1 MARFNREGIPERVVY
16 AKDLGAFGTITVTH
30 DISKYSKA
38 KVFSEIGKE
47 TKVLVRFSTVGGE
60 KGSADTE
67 RAPRGFAIKFHSEDG
82 NWDLVGNNT
91 KFFFVKDGKKSENFI
106 HTQKRDPH
114 TNMESLTMM
123 WDYW

>member
-38 KVFSEIGKE
+38 KMFSEIGKE
-47 TKVLVRFSTVGGE
+47 TKVLVRFSTVSGE
-60 KGSADTE
+60 KGSAETE
-67 RAPRGFAIKFHSEDG
+67 RDARGFAIKFHSEDW

-91 KFFFVKDGKKSENFI
+91 PVFFFKGGKKFGDFI
-106 HTQKRDPH
+106 HT
-114 TNMESLTMM
+114 
-123 WDYW
+123 